1 MSDKDKSRAI
11 VLIEKLRLVEA
22 EIFRLA
28 SKYGVKSVD
37 ELDSFI
43 SKGKVTEKKVEE
55 DLFVF
60 DFLISQKKELEKET
74 ESLSINKADIWK
86 NLQNL
91 LELPKLNFRT

>member
-43 SKGKVTEKKVEE
+43 SKGKVTE
-55 DLFVF
+55 
-60 DFLISQKKELEKET
+60 
-74 ESLSINKADIWK
+74 
-86 NLQNL
+86 
-91 LELPKLNFRT
+91 